1 MGDFD
6 MRPAEEIERFVKHL
20 SFRASRA
27 MDEDLWANIA
37 RAGDGRTQESAPD
50 RRDIRRFI
58 MRMSS
63 TRIAIAALVC
73 IGVGAIT
80 AVGVTVG
87 RIYYRGETADGTHHI
102 FYTEGP
108 SGDGFTVMDA
118 NEVTAE
124 QAQADLEEMQ
134 SLSRQGKRELLRVK
148 ETIIGAYRLKT
159 HEYRYQFSDGRTG
172 EMGEP
177 ADDMPMYSQEQWR
190 KFSPQLAE
198 SRRLRE
204 AGPGEDLGTHE
215 ETVEGR
221 VFSFKRERYVLSDG
235 TEVIWSVGTP
245 KDGQ

>member
-6 MRPAEEIERFVKHL
+6 MRPAEEIERFVKHI

-27 MDEDLWANIA
+27 MDEDLWADIA
-37 RAGDGRTQESAPD
+37 RAGDGRTEELAPD

-58 MRMSS
+58 MRMS
-63 TRIAIAALVC
+63 TKRIAIVALVC
-73 IGVGAIT
+73 IGAGAIT
-80 AVGVTVG
+80 AVAVNIG
-87 RIYYRGETADGTHHI
+87 RVYYRGMSDDGTHHI
-102 FYTEGP
+102 FYSEGP

-118 NEVTAE
+118 NGVTAE

-134 SLSRQGKRELLRVK
+134 NLSQQGKRELLKVK

-159 HEYRYQFSDGRTG
+159 HEYRYQLPDGRTG

-177 ADDMPMYSQEQWR
+177 ADDMPVYSQEQWEE
-190 KFSPQLAE
+190 FSPQLKE
-198 SRRLRE
+198 FFQLRD

-215 ETVEGR
+215 ETVKGR

-245 KDGQ
+245 KEGQ